1 MKVILLGDVM
11 LGRDAGA
18 EIPRRDPASFWGDT
32 RDLLLAADLVI
43 ANLECAITT
52 SEETGTPKLFH
63 FGAPPGAVDVLAAG
77 GVRAVTLANDH
88 ILDRGERGLRDTLR
102 YLGEAGI
109 AWTGAG
115 EDGAAAARP
124 AVVDA
129 RGTRVGLLGFT
140 DNMPEW
146 AAGPARAGVN
156 YLPIGADGEA
166 LERLRRGVDDARAA
180 GADLVVLSLHWGPN
194 LSQRPPA
201 AFREFART
209 AVNLGVDVV
218 HGHSA
223 HVLQGVELIG
233 GRPVLYDTGDFV
245 DDYAVD
251 PELRNDQSLIF
262 ELETSPRGGG
272 VLRMI
277 PVQLG
282 FAVVNRAL
290 GAEAV
295 EIGARMQ
302 RLSAELG
309 TILDRHGAQVALRC
323 ALGAGAGA

>member
-1 MKVILLGDVM
+1 MKLILLGDVM
-11 LGRDAGA
+11 LGRGVGA
-18 EIPRRDPASFWGDT
+18 EILRRDPASFWGDT
-32 RDLLLAADLVI
+32 RELLLAADLVV
-43 ANLECAITT
+43 ANLECAITA
-52 SEETGTPKLFH
+52 SAESGTPEPFH
-63 FGAPPGAVDVLAAG
+63 FSAPPEAVGVLAAG
-77 GVRAVTLANDH
+77 GVRAVTLANNH
-88 ILDRGERGLRDTLR
+88 ILDHGERGLRDTLR

-115 EDGAAAARP
+115 GDAVAAARP

-140 DNMPEW
+140 DNVPEW
-146 AAGPARAGVN
+146 AAGPERAGVN
-156 YLPIGADGEA
+156 YLPIGVDGEA

-180 GADLVVLSLHWGPN
+180 GAQLVVLSLHWGPN
-194 LSQRPPA
+194 LAQRPSA

-223 HVLQGVELIG
+223 HVFQGVELIG
-233 GRPVLYDTGDFV
+233 GRPVLYDTGDIL

-251 PELRNDQSLIF
+251 PELRNDQALLF
-262 ELETSPRGGG
+262 ELERSARGGS

-282 FAVVNRAL
+282 FAVVDRAL

-309 TILDRHGAQVALRC
+309 TILDRRGAQLELRC
-323 ALGAGAGA
+323 TLGAGAGA